1 MVIALNKGSA
11 LRHQLLKA
19 CSSLN
24 FLLMFQVGNCH
35 TQIKNKKKRTSLL
48 SIFMSELVVGCVL
61 FCPPW
66 KWHFPF
72 KILTVRVYV
81 SFLPQ
86 TELNHIKS

>member
-35 TQIKNKKKRTSLL
+35 TQIKNKKKTY
-48 SIFMSELVVGCVL
+48 I
-61 FCPPW
+61 
-66 KWHFPF
+66 
-72 KILTVRVYV
+72 IA
-81 SFLPQ
+81 
-86 TELNHIKS
+86 LNFYE